1 MKNKIALLLSISALF
16 CNKITAQEN
25 AGSSM
30 HLTQYFESND
40 VTVKMQKVKVVQSAY
55 TSFFE
60 VNWYR
65 NGYSGL
71 QQTPDPTYSTPNIFI
86 SSL

>member
-1 MKNKIALLLSISALF
+1 
-16 CNKITAQEN
+16 
-25 AGSSM
+25 
-30 HLTQYFESND
+30 
-40 VTVKMQKVKVVQSAY
+40 MQKVKVVQSAY